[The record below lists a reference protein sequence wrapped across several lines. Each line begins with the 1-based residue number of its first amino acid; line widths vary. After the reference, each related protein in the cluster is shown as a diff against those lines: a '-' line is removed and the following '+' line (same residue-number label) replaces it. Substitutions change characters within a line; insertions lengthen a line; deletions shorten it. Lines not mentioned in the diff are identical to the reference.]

1 MLVES
6 FEMGGTTLLLLL
18 LVGWLR
24 REVWM
29 GVGRLAFVF
38 RESVGVVVVMDSF
51 NGCCGCSMFLLFW
64 PNCCFSSCFCCS
76 SSCSLLHDD
85 DGGLVKSNIMAVLA
99 LVMVAVPGVAGHS
112 FSSYWRGALA
122 K

>member
-18 LVGWLR
+18 LLVLLLVLLVVGWLR

-51 NGCCGCSMFLLFW
+51 NGCCSMFL
-64 PNCCFSSCFCCS
+64 
-76 SSCSLLHDD
+76 
-85 DGGLVKSNIMAVLA
+85 
-99 LVMVAVPGVAGHS
+99 
-112 FSSYWRGALA
+112 
-122 K
+122 

>member
-18 LVGWLR
+18 VVGWLR

-51 NGCCGCSMFLLFW
+51 NGCCSMFL
-64 PNCCFSSCFCCS
+64 
-76 SSCSLLHDD
+76 
-85 DGGLVKSNIMAVLA
+85 
-99 LVMVAVPGVAGHS
+99 
-112 FSSYWRGALA
+112 
-122 K
+122 